1 VLSCLSCLSSPVQ
14 SSPVQS
20 SPVLS
25 CPVLS
30 CPVTCV
36 RIHPPFPPCLLPWD
50 YCLIK
55 KIFSSPLKLPI
66 LCPSVPIPLTVII
79 CSSRFTPVLASAST
93 PRYSHTVRTQ
103 PSTQHHH
110 QQQRP
115 TSPFSVSLRLDSGDL
130 GALSRTSLERLIPA
144 FPPLQFYLPSPTL
157 RVTAPSFYVL
167 RSAFC
172 VLCPASNA
180 CLDLLLR
187 DPNLPPYLP
196 SPPSPSS
203 LLTLTEPPPSSYTC
217 ATGRR
222 MLTFG

>member
-1 VLSCLSCLSSPVQ
+1 
-14 SSPVQS
+14 
-20 SPVLS
+20 
-25 CPVLS
+25 
-30 CPVTCV
+30 V
-36 RIHPPFPPCLLPWD
+36 RIHPPFPPCLLPWAC
-50 YCLIK
+50 CLINN
-55 KIFSSPLKLPI
+55 IFSSPLKLPI
-66 LCPSVPIPLTVII
+66 LYPYPSPSSSVHRDSLLFWPQRRLSLHDIRTPYVPSP
-79 CSSRFTPVLASAST
+79 A
-93 PRYSHTVRTQ
+93 
-103 PSTQHHH
+103 PSTEHPAPHH

-115 TSPFSVSLRLDSGDL
+115 TSPFSVSLRLDSGDR
-130 GALSRTSLERLIPA
+130 GTLSRTFLERLIPRLS
-144 FPPLQFYLPSPTL
+144 PLPAL